1 MDNGWIFAFIG
12 LLGVIIQGG
21 LIGPLSDRFG
31 MKGLM
36 LLGTVLCGLGIASLP
51 YVPSDASWLIL
62 GSSAGLAI
70 GNGLF
75 SPTQSSLLTFEAQTG
90 GHELGMVMGAQEG
103 YGALARI
110 IGPLLAAYLWSVT
123 VEGTGIWTFHTCFR
137 VSGVVFLMALVLQFT
152 LKLSGE
158 PQSRGAVMQEE

>member
-1 MDNGWIFAFIG
+1 MA
-12 LLGVIIQGG
+12 LLGAIVQGG

-31 MKGLM
+31 MKRLM
-36 LLGTVLCGLGIASLP
+36 LLGTILCGLGISSLP

-75 SPTQSSLLTFEAQTG
+75 SPTQSALLTFEAQVG
-90 GHELGMVMGAQEG
+90 RHELGMVMGAQEG

-123 VEGTGIWTFHTCFR
+123 VEGTGVWTYHTCFR
-137 VSGVVFLMALVLQFT
+137 ASGVVFLMALVLQFT
-152 LKLSGE
+152 LRLSGE
-158 PQSRGAVMQEE
+158 PPSRGGVTQEE